1 MAGAQPVVSNSSE
14 GTTPNIQRLC
24 SAVTAGFAQLVQTT
38 SGRHLLFTSSPQV
51 LPGNQTSKSLITFLL
66 LLLLAN
72 LLLLSF
78 TCRNR
83 KKNYF
88 SRFIFFHVCGSK
100 SLWPNTVMMLVGLSD
115 NYISHV

>member
-51 LPGNQTSKSLITFLL
+51 LPGNQTSKSLITFPL
-66 LLLLAN
+66 

-100 SLWPNTVMMLVGLSD
+100 SLWPDTVMMLVGLSD
-115 NYISHV
+115 NYICHV